1 MNKISEE
8 SKQDIADYQTI
19 ATLQSPVMGDASL
32 QRLLNMVAEVQGEEW
47 LEE

>member
-1 MNKISEE
+1 MKKISEE

-32 QRLLNMVAEVQGEEW
+32 QRLLNMVTEVQGEEW

>member
-1 MNKISEE
+1 MKKISEE